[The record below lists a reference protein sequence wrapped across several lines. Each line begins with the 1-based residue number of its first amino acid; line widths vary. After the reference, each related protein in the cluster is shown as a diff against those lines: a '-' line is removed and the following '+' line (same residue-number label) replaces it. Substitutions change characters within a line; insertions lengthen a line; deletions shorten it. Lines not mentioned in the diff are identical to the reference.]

1 MKRLIIK
8 FLKRLISCLRF
19 TLVAYKFKKK
29 KKKKKRN
36 NDFIFYIKQ

>member
-8 FLKRLISCLRF
+8 FMKRLISCLRF

-29 KKKKKRN
+29 KKKRN

>member
-8 FLKRLISCLRF
+8 FMKRLISCLRF
-19 TLVAYKFKKK
+19 TLVAYKFT